1 MEALW
6 YLLRLLLPCCS
17 IIPSML
23 PHGPEWLL
31 LPQPSYSYSNQQEK
45 EKEKGYTPLFKGVS
59 WKLHATHPFTTSYHP
74 KLSYVATCSRK
85 GGWAM
90 WFLIRWRSIAEVKVL
105 YEHVHFNLLRC
116 IHRSGIARSY
126 GNSVFNF
133 WRTAKHCPT
142 GTSSLMLLLTMYKG
156 PYVFESRSFFTF

>member
-31 LPQPSYSYSNQQEK
+31 LPQPSYSYSNQQGK

-74 KLSYVATCSRK
+74 KLSYVATCVCAWVLAKSLQSCLTLCDPMDCCLPTSSVHVILQERILE
-85 GGWAM
+85 WVAM
-90 WFLIRWRSIAEVKVL
+90 PSFRGSSWLRDQTCISYVPYICRHVL
-105 YEHVHFNLLRC
+105 YH
-116 IHRSGIARSY
+116 
-126 GNSVFNF
+126 
-133 WRTAKHCPT
+133 
-142 GTSSLMLLLTMYKG
+142 
-156 PYVFESRSFFTF
+156 